1 MRWPENIENIFI
13 EDKTYTEIFKFYQN
27 VSKKY
32 TNIYSRDE
40 INKLIKNSFSPI
52 TQLKNS
58 KLITDPLLD
67 KWKGLGRIVIGKW
80 NFAIDIK
87 DNKIIVVDACH
98 QQNMTNNKTMEE
110 LFEEDLHSIT
120 PRITEITFP
129 PYRNNHYFIRCKI
142 DGEQQFMKAIKP
154 ELFYKYKND
163 ELTKYQLAEQCYA
176 KELKEQR
183 LNLDQILNMSRK
195 L

>member
-13 EDKTYTEIFKFYQN
+13 EDKTYSEIFKFYQN

-52 TQLKNS
+52 TQLKNN
-58 KLITDPLLD
+58 KLIADPLLD
-67 KWKGLGRIVIGKW
+67 KWKGLGRVVIGKW

-98 QQNMTNNKTMEE
+98 QLNMTNNKSMED
-110 LFEEDLHSIT
+110 LFEEELNAST
-120 PRITEITFP
+120 PRITDITFP
-129 PYRNNHYFIRCKI
+129 PARNNRYFIRCKI
-142 DGEQQFMKAIKP
+142 DGEQQFMKEIAT
-154 ELFYKYKND
+154 ELLDNYKND
-163 ELTKYQLAEQCYA
+163 RITKYQLAERCYD
-176 KELKEQR
+176 KELKEDR
-183 LNLDQILNMSRK
+183 MNLEQFLHKGRK
-195 L
+195 I